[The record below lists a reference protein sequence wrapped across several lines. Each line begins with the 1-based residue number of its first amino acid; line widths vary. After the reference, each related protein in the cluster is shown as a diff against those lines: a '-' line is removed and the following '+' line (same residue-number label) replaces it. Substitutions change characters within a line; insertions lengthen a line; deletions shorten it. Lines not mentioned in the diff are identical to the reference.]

1 MANLLSCDS
10 GHDAIVV
17 YIGASGYRITECPLC
32 AALKEI
38 EDPEAALKA
47 EKDRE

>member
-1 MANLLSCDS
+1 MANLLSCES

-17 YIGASGYRITECPLC
+17 YVGMNGYKATECPLC
-32 AALKEI
+32 FALKEI
-38 EDPEAALKA
+38 EELEAALKE